1 MVNMEIVIDA
11 SVLIAVIVNE
21 AEKEKLIA
29 MTQEAE
35 LVAPMSIHWEIGNA
49 FSCLL
54 KRGRL
59 TIEQV
64 LQAIDMYL
72 VIPIRFV
79 EVELANSL
87 ELANAF
93 GIYAYDA
100 YLLRCAEKYR
110 LPLLT
115 LDKRLVQIAKDK
127 GISVLEVAE

>member
-1 MVNMEIVIDA
+1 MEIVVDA

-21 AEKEKLIA
+21 TEKEHLVT

-35 LVAPMSIHWEIGNA
+35 LIAPMSVHWEIGNA
-49 FSCLL
+49 FSSLL
-54 KRGRL
+54 KRGRI
-59 TIEQV
+59 TIEQA

-72 VIPIRFV
+72 EIPVRFV

-87 ELANAF
+87 ELA
-93 GIYAYDA
+93 GTLGMYAYDA

-115 LDKRLVQIAKDK
+115 LDKKLVQSAKEK

>member
-1 MVNMEIVIDA
+1 MEVVVDA

-21 AEKEKLIA
+21 IEKERLVA

-35 LVAPMSIHWEIGNA
+35 LIAPMSVHWEIGNT
-49 FSCLL
+49 FSSLL
-54 KRGRL
+54 KRGRVTEKQAL
-59 TIEQV
+59 QV
-64 LQAIDMYL
+64 IDMYL
-72 VIPIRFV
+72 EIPVRFV

-87 ELANAF
+87 ELANALD
-93 GIYAYDA
+93 IYAYDA

-115 LDKRLVQIAKDK
+115 LDKRLLRAAKDK

>member
-1 MVNMEIVIDA
+1 MEIVVDA

-21 AEKEKLIA
+21 TEKERLA
-29 MTQEAE
+29 TMTQEAE
-35 LVAPMSIHWEIGNA
+35 LIAPMSVHWEIGNA
-49 FSCLL
+49 FSSLL
-54 KRGRL
+54 KRRHVTL
-59 TIEQV
+59 EQTM
-64 LQAIDMYL
+64 QAIDMYL
-72 VIPIRFV
+72 EIPVRFV

-87 ELANAF
+87 ELANAL

-115 LDKRLVQIAKDK
+115 LDKRLVRAAKNK

>member
-1 MVNMEIVIDA
+1 MEIVVDA

-21 AEKEKLIA
+21 TEKERLIA
-29 MTQEAE
+29 VTQEAE
-35 LVAPMSIHWEIGNA
+35 LIAPVSVRWEIGNA
-49 FSCLL
+49 FSSLL
-54 KRGRL
+54 KRGRV
-59 TIEQV
+59 TIEQA

-72 VIPIRFV
+72 EIPVRFV

-87 ELANAF
+87 EMAGTL

-115 LDKRLVQIAKDK
+115 LDKRLLQVAKDK

>member
-1 MVNMEIVIDA
+1 MEIVVDA

-21 AEKEKLIA
+21 TEKEQLVA
-29 MTQEAE
+29 VTQDAE
-35 LVAPMSIHWEIGNA
+35 LIAPMSVHWEIGYA
-49 FSCLL
+49 FSSLL
-54 KRGRL
+54 KRGRV
-59 TIEQV
+59 TIEQA

-72 VIPIRFV
+72 EIPVRFV

-87 ELANAF
+87 ELAGAL

-115 LDKRLVQIAKDK
+115 LDKQLIQAAKNK